1 MSRLRV
7 GPLVRAVTPD
17 SVTIWTEWTHPCE
30 VTLHVTPADQAG
42 AQTPGL
48 LTICSHT
55 LNIGNHHY
63 GLLRVGNLQ
72 PSTWYDYYIACK
84 TDEGEQPPAAS
95 TLKQCF
101 RTLDPPEASNA
112 LRLAY
117 GSCRKSSTVEP
128 DALNAFGEWLIDRFD
143 ERETTWPHLLL
154 LIGDQIYTDDF
165 IGRRGRHKGTSSLR
179 QNARLE
185 PSQRGAQT
193 FAEFATLYRQAWTSD
208 DGIRQVLAA
217 IPTFMIFDDHEITS
231 AWNTTPDWRA
241 RALKHGLEPML
252 VDGLVAYWVYQG
264 WGNPGA
270 QSEER
275 KALAALMQ
283 EMAQSGEDALEH
295 LRAYMRKAV
304 YEEIAP
310 HWHYDIPTAPP
321 IFVMDV
327 RADRPAILYS
337 KDDTDA
343 PTRIMSRQQMSE
355 LQAWIKNH
363 DTSTVLL
370 VSSVPVLL
378 PPLIGLAE
386 YVMGVRPFHNTPVRW
401 LGHQVARMQQRVTR
415 RMSFDHWPVFA
426 ATWRELANLL
436 SHRRHDIVVLSGD
449 VHFSYAAEAQRGI
462 FRSQKRATLYQ
473 LVASPFANAL
483 DSRDTR
489 LVLTQARLKRAI
501 YGGLQ
506 TRLRRLTS
514 AKARVAHDI
523 LMQNTFALVT
533 FEPRFNSPRE
543 GRYSIKQTY
552 LGVMDDQ
559 LEEIACQHICRLQ
572 PGVT

>member
-1 MSRLRV
+1 MSQLSV

-30 VTLHVTPADQAG
+30 TTLHVTPAN
-42 AQTPGL
+42 QTSEQTANP
-48 LTICSHT
+48 LTVCSHT
-55 LNIGNHHY
+55 LTIGNHHY
-63 GLLRVGNLQ
+63 ALLRLGDLQ
-72 PSTWYDYYIACK
+72 PSTWYDYHIACK
-84 TDEGEQPPAAS
+84 TDEGEQATAPAAS
-95 TLKQCF
+95 ALKQCF
-101 RTLDPPEASNA
+101 RALDPPEAGNA

-117 GSCRKSSTVEP
+117 GSCRKPSTVEP
-128 DALNAFGEWLIDRFD
+128 DALNAFGAWLIERFD
-143 ERETTWPHLLL
+143 ERETAWPHLLL
-154 LIGDQIYTDDF
+154 LIGDQIYADDF
-165 IGRRGRHKGTSSLR
+165 TGRRGRRKGTTSLM
-179 QNARLE
+179 QNARPE

-193 FAEFATLYRQAWTSD
+193 FAEFAMLYRQAWTSD
-208 DGIRQVLAA
+208 DGIRQVLAV
-217 IPTFMIFDDHEITS
+217 IPTFMIFDDHEITNG
-231 AWNTTPDWRA
+231 WNTTPDWRA
-241 RALKHGLEPML
+241 RALKHGLEQML

-270 QSEER
+270 QSEASN
-275 KALAALMQ
+275 ALAALMQ
-283 EMAQSGEDALEH
+283 EAAQSGEDALEQ

-310 HWHYDIPTAPP
+310 RWHFDIPTVPP

-327 RADRPAILYS
+327 RADRPAILHS
-337 KDDTDA
+337 KGDADA
-343 PTRIMSRQQMSE
+343 PARIMSLQQMSE

-386 YVMGVRPFHNTPVRW
+386 YVMGVRPFHNTPLRW
-401 LGHQVARMQQRVTR
+401 LGHQLARIQQRATR

-426 ATWRELANLL
+426 ATWRELVKLL

-462 FRSQKRATLYQ
+462 FRSQRRATLYQ
-473 LVASPFANAL
+473 LVASPFSNAL
-483 DSRDTR
+483 DSRDAR

-501 YGGLQ
+501 YGALQ

-514 AKARVAHDI
+514 TNAKARIAHDI
-523 LMQNTFALVT
+523 LMQNTVALVT
-533 FEPRFNSPRE
+533 FEPHPGGTRD

-552 LGVMDDQ
+552 LGVMDGQ
-559 LEEIACQHICRLQ
+559 LEEVARQHI
-572 PGVT
+572 